1 VSLTIAA
8 VDVTLGNTHPA
19 LRRCWH
25 PVALE
30 SDVPDGTPLGVRL
43 LGERWMIARLGGLL
57 VAMRD
62 RCPHRLVPLSAGRI
76 VGDQVECAYH
86 G

>member
-1 VSLTIAA
+1 M
-8 VDVTLGNTHPA
+8 
-19 LRRCWH
+19 
-25 PVALE
+25 
-30 SDVPDGTPLGVRL
+30 PDGTPLGVRL
-43 LGERWMIARLGGLL
+43 LGERWMLARLGGEL

-86 G
+86 GYRFDATGARPR